1 MRRACPRRRPP
12 PTFNSNHRRRIGA
25 ISKGLDVQQFGKT
38 TAASFESAAICAER
52 ALELEAEIATL
63 TIRHAIPLDVLLTTA
78 AKLRG
83 SVSRHAVAL
92 CARRA

>member
-1 MRRACPRRRPP
+1 M
-12 PTFNSNHRRRIGA
+12 
-25 ISKGLDVQQFGKT
+25 QQFGKT

-63 TIRHAIPLDVLLTTA
+63 TIRHAVPLDVLLTTA

-83 SVSRHAVAL
+83 SVSRNAVAL
-92 CARRA
+92 RARRA